1 MDYLTAA
8 KGAMNF
14 IDTRK
19 KKGPEGIYW
28 SLEDAAKGRPI
39 YYDEICMYAGASGII
54 CFLLGLY
61 DATKENQ
68 YLEEAKE
75 AADYIIWRWKNEP
88 ELKRNFSKYAFSSG
102 WSGAGFALTRLYLV
116 TKEEKYKDTVAAIIA
131 QMKKDAKPGK
141 NGQGYSWSTFPGI
154 VGDGGTVL
162 FLLFAAD
169 VYQDEDWK
177 NFGITAGRNFLG
189 QRQDAGEGKC
199 WYPGVDPAYFGAKS
213 DYIDPNFPMGTAG
226 VGFVLRKLYEASGNE
241 VYLQAEQGITG
252 FMDSVAVKMRVGKLL
267 PHGLPD
273 RKNLFYLGY
282 CHGPAGTVRYYY
294 KLYEGSRDEQE
305 KAKYKEKIRTLVQG
319 LEATGA
325 PEGRS
330 EGYWNTHNLCCGTAG
345 LLNMYLGLWAAF
357 GEAHDLELAK
367 RCGRILLDAAEVEK
381 EQEPLLKWRF
391 ALDRIAP
398 DVLTTPIGCFD
409 GAAGIGLALL
419 QLHLAETD
427 QYHVTRF
434 LDDPF
439 PDEKVI
445 KA

>member
-1 MDYLTAA
+1 
-8 KGAMNF
+8 
-14 IDTRK
+14 
-19 KKGPEGIYW
+19 
-28 SLEDAAKGRPI
+28 
-39 YYDEICMYAGASGII
+39 
-54 CFLLGLY
+54 
-61 DATKENQ
+61 
-68 YLEEAKE
+68 
-75 AADYIIWRWKNEP
+75 
-88 ELKRNFSKYAFSSG
+88 
-102 WSGAGFALTRLYLV
+102 
-116 TKEEKYKDTVAAIIA
+116 
-131 QMKKDAKPGK
+131 
-141 NGQGYSWSTFPGI
+141 
-154 VGDGGTVL
+154 
-162 FLLFAAD
+162 
-169 VYQDEDWK
+169 
-177 NFGITAGRNFLG
+177 
-189 QRQDAGEGKC
+189 
-199 WYPGVDPAYFGAKS
+199 
-213 DYIDPNFPMGTAG
+213 
-226 VGFVLRKLYEASGNE
+226 
-241 VYLQAEQGITG
+241 
-252 FMDSVAVKMRVGKLL
+252 MDSVAVKMRVGKLL

-330 EGYWNTHNLCCGTAG
+330 EGYWNTYNLCCGTAG

-357 GEAHDLELAK
+357 GEEHDLELAK
-367 RCGRILLDAAEVEK
+367 RCGKILLDAAEVEK
-381 EQEPLLKWRF
+381 EQEPFLKWRF

-445 KA
+445 KI

>member
-169 VYQDEDWK
+169 VYQDED
-177 NFGITAGRNFLG
+177 
-189 QRQDAGEGKC
+189 QC
-199 WYPGVDPAYFGAKS
+199 
-213 DYIDPNFPMGTAG
+213 
-226 VGFVLRKLYEASGNE
+226 
-241 VYLQAEQGITG
+241 
-252 FMDSVAVKMRVGKLL
+252 
-267 PHGLPD
+267 
-273 RKNLFYLGY
+273 
-282 CHGPAGTVRYYY
+282 
-294 KLYEGSRDEQE
+294 
-305 KAKYKEKIRTLVQG
+305 
-319 LEATGA
+319 
-325 PEGRS
+325 
-330 EGYWNTHNLCCGTAG
+330 
-345 LLNMYLGLWAAF
+345 
-357 GEAHDLELAK
+357 
-367 RCGRILLDAAEVEK
+367 
-381 EQEPLLKWRF
+381 
-391 ALDRIAP
+391 
-398 DVLTTPIGCFD
+398 
-409 GAAGIGLALL
+409 
-419 QLHLAETD
+419 
-427 QYHVTRF
+427 
-434 LDDPF
+434 
-439 PDEKVI
+439 
-445 KA
+445 